1 MVDLEESTES
11 EPKPSKNKKEIS
23 SDPFPLLE
31 HSSPQIYFPEFDF
44 PSSVSPESEYIKH
57 AHDSLSSIYGH
68 VEYNPELFDPHGQF
82 DYGVVLPICK

>member
-1 MVDLEESTES
+1 MEESIEL
-11 EPKPSKNKKEIS
+11 EPKPYNKKKEIS

-31 HSSPQIYFPEFDF
+31 HSSPHIDFLEFDF
-44 PSSVSPESEYIKH
+44 PLNVSPEYKYIKP
-57 AHDSLSSIYGH
+57 AHDSLTSIYGH